1 MSASSVVFY
10 DLNLSELRPPL
21 NQIRELDN
29 LNGLMRSIL
38 EKGLLQPITVRI
50 INDKNY
56 YEIVAGYRR
65 YSACKKLGWKKIAC
79 QILDLTD
86 MEAFEIS
93 IVENVQRKTLNPI
106 DEAKAFK
113 KYVYDNGWGSVSELA
128 IKLGKSVAYI
138 TKRIMLLDLPSE
150 VTKAINENL
159 LGPSIAE
166 ELFSIKKEDEKSK
179 LAKLIIEKHMTIN
192 SVRIM
197 VKELMMMPDIDSSNE
212 SEIAM
217 RKVDNDTRS
226 RSFERTII
234 SLKIAMN
241 RIASIIDD
249 VEDDWI
255 LYEMLMQHK
264 RRLHEQIDILI
275 KQRKKKF
282 FKYSE
287 I

>member
-1 MSASSVVFY
+1 MPASSVLSY

-21 NQIRELDN
+21 NQLRELDN
-29 LNGLMRSIL
+29 LNDLMRSIL
-38 EKGLLQPITVRI
+38 EKGLLQPIIVRM

-65 YSACKKLGWKKIAC
+65 YFACKKLGWKKIPC
-79 QILDLTD
+79 QIVDITD

-93 IVENVQRKTLNPI
+93 LVENVQRKTLNPI

-113 KYVYDNGWGSVSELA
+113 KYVYENGWGSASQLA
-128 IKLGKSVAYI
+128 TKLGKSVAYI

-150 VTKAINENL
+150 VTKAINENS

-166 ELFSIKKEDEKSK
+166 ELFSIKQEDEKSK
-179 LAKLIIEKHMTIN
+179 LAKLIIEKNMTIN

-197 VKELMMMPDIDSSNE
+197 VKEMMITDIDGSDE
-212 SEIAM
+212 SEIIM
-217 RKVDNDTRS
+217 NKVGNNIRA
-226 RSFERTII
+226 RSFERTIV

-282 FKYSE
+282 FSYSE
-287 I
+287 S

>member
-1 MSASSVVFY
+1 MPASSVVFY

-29 LNGLMRSIL
+29 LNDLMRSIM
-38 EKGLLQPITVRI
+38 EKGLLQPIIVRI
-50 INDKNY
+50 IND
-56 YEIVAGYRR
+56 EIVAGYRR

-79 QILDLTD
+79 QIADLTD

-93 IVENVQRKTLNPI
+93 IVENVQRKTLSPI
-106 DEAKAFK
+106 DEARAFK
-113 KYVYDNGWGSVSELA
+113 KYVCDNGWGSISELA
-128 IKLGKSVAYI
+128 TKLGKSVAYI

-166 ELFSIKKEDEKSK
+166 ELFSIKNEDEKSK

-197 VKELMMMPDIDSSNE
+197 VKELMMSDIDSSDE

-217 RKVDNDTRS
+217 RKVDNNIRS

>member
-1 MSASSVVFY
+1 MPASSVLSY

-21 NQIRELDN
+21 NQLRELDN
-29 LNGLMRSIL
+29 LNDLMRSVL
-38 EKGLLQPITVRI
+38 EKGLLQPIIVRM

-65 YSACKKLGWKKIAC
+65 YFACKKLGWKKIPC
-79 QILDLTD
+79 QILDITD

-93 IVENVQRKTLNPI
+93 LVENVQRKTLNPI

-113 KYVYDNGWGSVSELA
+113 KYVYENGWGSASQLA
-128 IKLGKSVAYI
+128 TKLGKSVAYI

-166 ELFSIKKEDEKSK
+166 ELFSIKQEDEKSK
-179 LAKLIIEKHMTIN
+179 LAKLIIEKNMTIN

-197 VKELMMMPDIDSSNE
+197 VKEMMITDIDGSDE
-212 SEIAM
+212 SEIVM
-217 RKVDNDTRS
+217 NKVGNNIRA
-226 RSFERTII
+226 RSFERTIV

-249 VEDDWI
+249 IEDDWI

-282 FKYSE
+282 FIYSE

>member
-1 MSASSVVFY
+1 MVASSVLSY

-21 NQIRELDN
+21 NQLRELDN
-29 LNGLMRSIL
+29 MNDLMRSIL
-38 EKGLLQPITVRI
+38 EKGLLQPIIVRM

-65 YSACKKLGWKKIAC
+65 YFACKKLGLKKIPC
-79 QILDLTD
+79 QIVDITD

-93 IVENVQRKTLNPI
+93 LVENVQRKTLNPI

-113 KYVYDNGWGSVSELA
+113 KYVYENGWGSASQLA
-128 IKLGKSVAYI
+128 TKLGKSVAYI

-166 ELFSIKKEDEKSK
+166 ELFSIKQEDEKSK
-179 LAKLIIEKHMTIN
+179 LAKLIIEKNMTIN
-192 SVRIM
+192 NVRIM
-197 VKELMMMPDIDSSNE
+197 VKEMMVTDIDGSDE
-212 SEIAM
+212 SEIVM
-217 RKVDNDTRS
+217 NKVGNNIRA
-226 RSFERTII
+226 RSFERTIV

-282 FKYSE
+282 FIYSE

>member
-1 MSASSVVFY
+1 MPASSVLSY
-10 DLNLSELRPPL
+10 DLNLSELSPPL
-21 NQIRELDN
+21 NQIREVDN

-38 EKGLLQPITVRI
+38 EKGLLQPVIVRM

-65 YSACKKLGWKKIAC
+65 YSACKKLGWKKIPC

-86 MEAFEIS
+86 IEAFEIS

-113 KYVYDNGWGSVSELA
+113 KYVYDNGWGSVSALA
-128 IKLGKSVAYI
+128 SKLGKSVAYI
-138 TKRIMLLDLPSE
+138 TKRIMLLDLPSD

-159 LGPSIAE
+159 LVPSIAE

-197 VKELMMMPDIDSSNE
+197 VKEMTMSDIDGNDE
-212 SEIAM
+212 PEIAM
-217 RKVDNDTRS
+217 NKVYDNIRARS
-226 RSFERTII
+226 LERTII
-234 SLKIAMN
+234 SLRIAMN
-241 RIASIIDD
+241 RIASIIED

-255 LYEMLMQHK
+255 LYEILMQHK

-275 KQRKKKF
+275 KQRKKSLF
-282 FKYSE
+282 IRSE

>member
-1 MSASSVVFY
+1 
-10 DLNLSELRPPL
+10 
-21 NQIRELDN
+21 
-29 LNGLMRSIL
+29 
-38 EKGLLQPITVRI
+38 
-50 INDKNY
+50 
-56 YEIVAGYRR
+56 
-65 YSACKKLGWKKIAC
+65 
-79 QILDLTD
+79 
-86 MEAFEIS
+86 
-93 IVENVQRKTLNPI
+93 
-106 DEAKAFK
+106 
-113 KYVYDNGWGSVSELA
+113 
-128 IKLGKSVAYI
+128 
-138 TKRIMLLDLPSE
+138 MLLDLPSE

-166 ELFSIKKEDEKSK
+166 ELFSIKNEDEKSK

-192 SVRIM
+192 SVRII
-197 VKELMMMPDIDSSNE
+197 VKELMMPDIDSSDE

-217 RKVDNDTRS
+217 SKVDNNIRS

>member
-1 MSASSVVFY
+1 
-10 DLNLSELRPPL
+10 
-21 NQIRELDN
+21 
-29 LNGLMRSIL
+29 
-38 EKGLLQPITVRI
+38 
-50 INDKNY
+50 
-56 YEIVAGYRR
+56 
-65 YSACKKLGWKKIAC
+65 
-79 QILDLTD
+79 
-86 MEAFEIS
+86 
-93 IVENVQRKTLNPI
+93 
-106 DEAKAFK
+106 
-113 KYVYDNGWGSVSELA
+113 
-128 IKLGKSVAYI
+128 
-138 TKRIMLLDLPSE
+138 MLLDLPSE

-166 ELFSIKKEDEKSK
+166 ELFSIKNEDEKSK

-192 SVRIM
+192 SVRII
-197 VKELMMMPDIDSSNE
+197 VKELMMHDIDSSDE

-217 RKVDNDTRS
+217 SKVDNNIRS

-275 KQRKKKF
+275 KQRKKF

>member
-1 MSASSVVFY
+1 MVASSVLSY

-21 NQIRELDN
+21 NQLRELDN
-29 LNGLMRSIL
+29 MNDLMRSIL
-38 EKGLLQPITVRI
+38 EKGLLQPIIVRM

-65 YSACKKLGWKKIAC
+65 YFACKKLGLKKIPC
-79 QILDLTD
+79 QIVDITD

-93 IVENVQRKTLNPI
+93 LVENVQRKTLNPI

-113 KYVYDNGWGSVSELA
+113 KYVYENGWGSASQLA
-128 IKLGKSVAYI
+128 TKLGKSVAYI

-159 LGPSIAE
+159 LRPSIAE
-166 ELFSIKKEDEKSK
+166 ELFSIKQEDEKSK
-179 LAKLIIEKHMTIN
+179 LAKLIIEKNMTIN
-192 SVRIM
+192 NVRIM
-197 VKELMMMPDIDSSNE
+197 VKEMMITDIDGSDE
-212 SEIAM
+212 SEIVM
-217 RKVDNDTRS
+217 NKVGNNIRA
-226 RSFERTII
+226 RSFERTIV

-282 FKYSE
+282 FIYSE

>member
-1 MSASSVVFY
+1 MPASSVLSY

-21 NQIRELDN
+21 NQIRGVDN

-38 EKGLLQPITVRI
+38 EKGLLQPIIVRM

-65 YSACKKLGWKKIAC
+65 YSACKKLGWKKIPC
-79 QILDLTD
+79 QILDLSD
-86 MEAFEIS
+86 IEAFEIS
-93 IVENVQRKTLNPI
+93 IIENVQRKTLNPI

-113 KYVYDNGWGSVSELA
+113 KYVYDNGWGSVSALA
-128 IKLGKSVAYI
+128 SKLGKSVAYI
-138 TKRIMLLDLPSE
+138 TKRIMLLDLPSD

-159 LGPSIAE
+159 LVPSIAE
-166 ELFSIKKEDEKSK
+166 ELFSIKKEDEQSK

-197 VKELMMMPDIDSSNE
+197 VKEMTMPDIDDSDE
-212 SEIAM
+212 PEIAM
-217 RKVDNDTRS
+217 NKVYDNIRARS
-226 RSFERTII
+226 LERTII
-234 SLKIAMN
+234 SLRIAMN
-241 RIASIIDD
+241 RIASIIED

-255 LYEMLMQHK
+255 LYEILMQHK

-275 KQRKKKF
+275 KQRKKSF
-282 FKYSE
+282 FIRSE

>member
-1 MSASSVVFY
+1 MPASSVLSY

-21 NQIRELDN
+21 NQIRGVDN

-38 EKGLLQPITVRI
+38 EKGLLQPIIVRM

-65 YSACKKLGWKKIAC
+65 YSACKKLGWKKIPC
-79 QILDLTD
+79 QILDLSD
-86 MEAFEIS
+86 IEAFEIS

-113 KYVYDNGWGSVSELA
+113 KYVYDNGWGSVSALA
-128 IKLGKSVAYI
+128 SKLGKSVAYI
-138 TKRIMLLDLPSE
+138 TKRIMLLDLPSD

-159 LGPSIAE
+159 LVPSIAE
-166 ELFSIKKEDEKSK
+166 ELFSIKKEDEQSK

-197 VKELMMMPDIDSSNE
+197 VKEITMPDIDDSDE
-212 SEIAM
+212 PEIAM
-217 RKVDNDTRS
+217 NKVYDNIRARS
-226 RSFERTII
+226 LERTII
-234 SLKIAMN
+234 SLRIAMN
-241 RIASIIDD
+241 RIASIIED

-255 LYEMLMQHK
+255 LYEILMQHK

-275 KQRKKKF
+275 KQRKKSF
-282 FKYSE
+282 FIRSE

>member
-1 MSASSVVFY
+1 MPASSVLSY

-21 NQIRELDN
+21 NQIRGVDN

-38 EKGLLQPITVRI
+38 EKGLLQPIIVRM

-65 YSACKKLGWKKIAC
+65 YLACKKLGWKKIPC
-79 QILDLTD
+79 QILDLSD
-86 MEAFEIS
+86 IEAFEIS

-113 KYVYDNGWGSVSELA
+113 KYVYDNGWGSVSALA
-128 IKLGKSVAYI
+128 SKLGKSVAYI
-138 TKRIMLLDLPSE
+138 TKRIMLLDLPSD

-159 LGPSIAE
+159 LVPSIAE
-166 ELFSIKKEDEKSK
+166 ELFSIKKEDEQSK

-197 VKELMMMPDIDSSNE
+197 VKEMTMPDIDDSDE
-212 SEIAM
+212 PEIAM
-217 RKVDNDTRS
+217 NKVYDNIRARS
-226 RSFERTII
+226 LERTII
-234 SLKIAMN
+234 SLRIAMN
-241 RIASIIDD
+241 RIASIIED

-255 LYEMLMQHK
+255 LYEILMQHK

-275 KQRKKKF
+275 KQRKKSF
-282 FKYSE
+282 FIRSE

>member
-1 MSASSVVFY
+1 MPASSVLSY

-21 NQIRELDN
+21 NQIRGVDN

-38 EKGLLQPITVRI
+38 EKGLLQPIIVRM

-65 YSACKKLGWKKIAC
+65 YSACKKLGWKKIPC
-79 QILDLTD
+79 QILDLSD
-86 MEAFEIS
+86 IEAFEIS
-93 IVENVQRKTLNPI
+93 IIENVQRKTLNPI

-113 KYVYDNGWGSVSELA
+113 KYVYDNGWGSVSALA
-128 IKLGKSVAYI
+128 SKLGKSVAYI
-138 TKRIMLLDLPSE
+138 TKRIMLLDLPSD

-159 LGPSIAE
+159 LVPSIAE

-197 VKELMMMPDIDSSNE
+197 VKEMTMPDIDDSDE
-212 SEIAM
+212 PEIAM
-217 RKVDNDTRS
+217 NKVYDNIRARS
-226 RSFERTII
+226 LERTII
-234 SLKIAMN
+234 SLRIAMN
-241 RIASIIDD
+241 RIASIIED

-255 LYEMLMQHK
+255 LYEILMQHK

-275 KQRKKKF
+275 KQRKKSF
-282 FKYSE
+282 FIRSE

>member
-1 MSASSVVFY
+1 
-10 DLNLSELRPPL
+10 
-21 NQIRELDN
+21 
-29 LNGLMRSIL
+29 
-38 EKGLLQPITVRI
+38 
-50 INDKNY
+50 
-56 YEIVAGYRR
+56 
-65 YSACKKLGWKKIAC
+65 
-79 QILDLTD
+79 
-86 MEAFEIS
+86 
-93 IVENVQRKTLNPI
+93 
-106 DEAKAFK
+106 
-113 KYVYDNGWGSVSELA
+113 
-128 IKLGKSVAYI
+128 
-138 TKRIMLLDLPSE
+138 MLLDLPSE

-197 VKELMMMPDIDSSNE
+197 VKEMMMSDTDGSNE
-212 SEIAM
+212 SEIVM
-217 RKVDNDTRS
+217 NKRYNDTRA

-282 FKYSE
+282 FIYSE

>member
-1 MSASSVVFY
+1 MPASSVVSY
-10 DLNLSELRPPL
+10 NLNISELRPSL
-21 NQIRELDN
+21 NQIREVEN
-29 LNGLMRSIL
+29 LNDLMRSIL
-38 EKGLLQPITVRI
+38 EKGLLQPIIVRM
-50 INDKNY
+50 INNNIN
-56 YEIVAGYRR
+56 YEIVAGNRR
-65 YSACKKLGWKKIAC
+65 YSACKKLGWKKIPC
-79 QILDLTD
+79 QIVDITD

-128 IKLGKSVAYI
+128 TKLGKSVAYI

-179 LAKLIIEKHMTIN
+179 IAKLIIEKHMTIN
-192 SVRIM
+192 NVRIM
-197 VKELMMMPDIDSSNE
+197 VKELMMPDIDSSDE
-212 SEIAM
+212 SEIVM
-217 RKVDNDTRS
+217 NKVDDNIRA

-241 RIASIIDD
+241 RIVSIIDD
-249 VEDDWI
+249 AEDDWI

-282 FKYSE
+282 FIYSE
-287 I
+287 M

>member
-1 MSASSVVFY
+1 
-10 DLNLSELRPPL
+10 
-21 NQIRELDN
+21 
-29 LNGLMRSIL
+29 
-38 EKGLLQPITVRI
+38 
-50 INDKNY
+50 
-56 YEIVAGYRR
+56 
-65 YSACKKLGWKKIAC
+65 
-79 QILDLTD
+79 

-93 IVENVQRKTLNPI
+93 IVENVQRKTLNPM

-113 KYVYDNGWGSVSELA
+113 KYVYDKGWGSISELA
-128 IKLGKSVAYI
+128 TKLGKSVAYV

-197 VKELMMMPDIDSSNE
+197 IKELMMPDTDDSNE
-212 SEIAM
+212 SEIVM
-217 RKVDNDTRS
+217 SKVDNNIRS

-275 KQRKKKF
+275 KQKKKKF
-282 FKYSE
+282 FIYSE

>member
-1 MSASSVVFY
+1 MVASSVLSY

-21 NQIRELDN
+21 NQLRELDN
-29 LNGLMRSIL
+29 MNDLMRSIL
-38 EKGLLQPITVRI
+38 EKGLLQPIIVRM

-65 YSACKKLGWKKIAC
+65 YFACKKLGLKKIPC
-79 QILDLTD
+79 QIVDITD

-93 IVENVQRKTLNPI
+93 LVENVQRKTLNPI

-113 KYVYDNGWGSVSELA
+113 KYVYENGWGSASQLA
-128 IKLGKSVAYI
+128 TKLGKSVAYI

-166 ELFSIKKEDEKSK
+166 ELFSIKQEDEKSK
-179 LAKLIIEKHMTIN
+179 LAKLIIEKNMTIN
-192 SVRIM
+192 NVRIM
-197 VKELMMMPDIDSSNE
+197 VKEMMITDIDGSDE
-212 SEIAM
+212 SEIVM
-217 RKVDNDTRS
+217 NKVGNNIRA
-226 RSFERTII
+226 RSFERTIVSI
-234 SLKIAMN
+234 KIAMN

-282 FKYSE
+282 FIYSE

>member
-1 MSASSVVFY
+1 MPASSVVSY
-10 DLNLSELRPPL
+10 DLNISELRPPL
-21 NQIRELDN
+21 NQIREVDN
-29 LNGLMRSIL
+29 LNDLMRSIL
-38 EKGLLQPITVRI
+38 EKGLLQPIIVRM
-50 INDKNY
+50 INNNIN
-56 YEIVAGYRR
+56 YEIVAGNRR
-65 YSACKKLGWKKIAC
+65 YYACKKLGWKKISC
-79 QILDLTD
+79 QLVDITD

-128 IKLGKSVAYI
+128 TKLGKSVAYI

-179 LAKLIIEKHMTIN
+179 VAKLIIEKHMTIN
-192 SVRIM
+192 NVRIM
-197 VKELMMMPDIDSSNE
+197 VKELMMPDMDSNDE
-212 SEIAM
+212 SEIVM
-217 RKVDNDTRS
+217 NKVDDNIRA

-241 RIASIIDD
+241 RIVSII
-249 VEDDWI
+249 EDAEGDWI

-282 FKYSE
+282 FIYSD

>member
-1 MSASSVVFY
+1 MPASSVLSY

-21 NQIRELDN
+21 NQIRGVDN

-38 EKGLLQPITVRI
+38 EKGLLQPIIVRM

-65 YSACKKLGWKKIAC
+65 YSACKKLGWKKIPC
-79 QILDLTD
+79 QILDLSD
-86 MEAFEIS
+86 IEAFEIS

-113 KYVYDNGWGSVSELA
+113 KYVYDNGWGSVSALA
-128 IKLGKSVAYI
+128 SKLGKSVAYI
-138 TKRIMLLDLPSE
+138 TKRIMLLDLPSD

-159 LGPSIAE
+159 LVPSIAE

-197 VKELMMMPDIDSSNE
+197 VKEITMPDIDDSDE
-212 SEIAM
+212 PEIAM
-217 RKVDNDTRS
+217 NKVYDNIRARS
-226 RSFERTII
+226 LERTII
-234 SLKIAMN
+234 SLRIAMN
-241 RIASIIDD
+241 RIASIIEDA
-249 VEDDWI
+249 EDDWI
-255 LYEMLMQHK
+255 LYEILMQHK

-275 KQRKKKF
+275 KQRKKSLF
-282 FKYSE
+282 IRSE

>member
-1 MSASSVVFY
+1 M
-10 DLNLSELRPPL
+10 NLSELKPPL
-21 NQIRELDN
+21 NQIRDIDN

-38 EKGLLQPITVRI
+38 ENGLLQPIIVRM

-65 YSACKKLGWKKIAC
+65 YSACKKLGWKKIPC
-79 QILDLTD
+79 QIVDLTD
-86 MEAFEIS
+86 RQAFEIS
-93 IVENVQRKTLNPI
+93 IVENVQRKTLNPL

-113 KYVYDNGWGSVSELA
+113 KYVYDNGWGSASELA
-128 IKLGKSVAYI
+128 TKLGKSVPYI
-138 TKRIMLLDLPSE
+138 TKRIMLLDLPLD

-159 LGPSIAE
+159 IVPSIAE

-197 VKELMMMPDIDSSNE
+197 VKEMTMDDIDN
-212 SEIAM
+212 SEGTDIAIN
-217 RKVDNDTRS
+217 KVYNNIRI

-234 SLKIAMN
+234 SLRIAMN
-241 RIASIIDD
+241 RIATIINDA
-249 VEDDWI
+249 EDDWL
-255 LYEMLMQHK
+255 LYEILMQHK
-264 RRLHEQIDILI
+264 RQLHEQIDILI
-275 KQRKKKF
+275 KQRKKVF
-282 FKYSE
+282 IQSQ